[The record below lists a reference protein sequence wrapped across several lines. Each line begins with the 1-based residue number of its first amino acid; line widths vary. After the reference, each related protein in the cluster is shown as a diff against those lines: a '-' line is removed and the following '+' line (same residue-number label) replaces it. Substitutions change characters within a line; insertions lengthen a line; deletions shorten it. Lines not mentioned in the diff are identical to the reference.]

1 MRISL
6 DTPDGAL
13 TAELALPS
21 RPMRLAELVP
31 AFVSLDDR
39 VTDLAVLGSS
49 RVGAS
54 VSCRR
59 GCAAC
64 CRQLVAV
71 SPPEA
76 FHLAELVEASERR
89 EEWTARFESA
99 RERLDSSPLGRALNA
114 PAIDE
119 ARALEIALA
128 YPRLQLA
135 CPFLENEECSVY
147 EGRPAACREYVV
159 TTPREHCTMPTP
171 ARPVRRVPIP
181 WRLSDALARV
191 AADLIGGKPASIP
204 LPRALAWAAAHADE
218 GRRTFAPDELA
229 KRVLAALAS

>member
-1 MRISL
+1 MRITI
-6 DTPDGAL
+6 DTPAGSL
-13 TAELALPS
+13 SAELSLPS

-39 VTDLAVLGSS
+39 VTELASANVE
-49 RVGAS
+49 

-76 FHLAELVEASERR
+76 FHLAEVVDASAKRDV
-89 EEWTARFESA
+89 WAARFAEA
-99 RERLDSSPLGRALNA
+99 RGRLDGSPLGRALDA
-114 PAIDE
+114 KDIPE

-128 YPRLQLA
+128 YPRLQLP
-135 CPFLENEECSVY
+135 CPLLEDEECSIY
-147 EGRPAACREYVV
+147 ADRPAACREYVV
-159 TTPREHCTMPTP
+159 TTPKEHCTMPSP

-181 WRLSDALARV
+181 WRLSEALSKV
-191 AADLIGGKPASIP
+191 AAGLIGGKPASIP
-204 LPRALAWAAAHADE
+204 LPRALAWARAHADE
-218 GRRTFAPDELA
+218 GQRTFAPDLLATRVLEALA
-229 KRVLAALAS
+229 K

>member
-1 MRISL
+1 MRITI
-6 DTPDGAL
+6 DTPSGAWS
-13 TAELALPS
+13 AELSLPA

-31 AFVSLDDR
+31 AFVPLDDR
-39 VTDLAVLGSS
+39 VTELASAQVD
-49 RVGAS
+49 

-76 FHLAELVEASERR
+76 FHLAEVVAAHARR
-89 EEWTARFESA
+89 EEFSARFTSA
-99 RERLDSSPLGRALNA
+99 RERLDSSPLGRALDA
-114 PAIDE
+114 PKIDQ

-135 CPFLENEECSVY
+135 CPFLDREECSIY
-147 EGRPAACREYVV
+147 EDRPAACREYVV
-159 TTPREHCTMPTP
+159 TTPAEHCTMPSP

-181 WRLSDALARV
+181 WRLSEALSRV
-191 AADLIGGKPASIP
+191 AADLIGGKPAQIP
-204 LPRALAWAAAHADE
+204 LPRALAWAEAHRDE
-218 GRRTFAPDELA
+218 GRRTFDPDLLGR
-229 KRVLAALAS
+229 RVLAALV